1 MRTERKPPFRA
12 VQRLYHL
19 RQGDYSAKDDS
30 IFKQVQVVSR
40 FTTGISSTKCRNKL
54 ESVTRSSH
62 WP

>member
-19 RQGDYSAKDDS
+19 RQGDYSAKDDVS

-40 FTTGISSTKCRNKL
+40 FNGNFID
-54 ESVTRSSH
+54 
-62 WP
+62 